1 LIKYFNI
8 EKMDIEKSI
17 ALYTSLLDQIHDPSD
32 DKVTSQ
38 WFKDRGTKTFRHLL
52 MELEE
57 CILEGE
63 QFRQERCEEAK
74 EALIVLLRRATEIQ
88 REYLDKQSP
97 AQYNPFRAALATYAA
112 HQLEGALNLIKPE
125 NLFKG
130 GDGRD

>member
-8 EKMDIEKSI
+8 EKMDIKKSI

-38 WFKDRGTKTFRHLL
+38 WFTDR
-52 MELEE
+52 
-57 CILEGE
+57 C
-63 QFRQERCEEAK
+63 
-74 EALIVLLRRATEIQ
+74 
-88 REYLDKQSP
+88 KQSP